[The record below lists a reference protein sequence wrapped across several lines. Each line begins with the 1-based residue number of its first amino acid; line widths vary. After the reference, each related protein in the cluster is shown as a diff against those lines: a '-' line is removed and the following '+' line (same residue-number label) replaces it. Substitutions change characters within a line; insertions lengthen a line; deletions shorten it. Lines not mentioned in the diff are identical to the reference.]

1 MKSTKNEEKLIDL
14 SVISSIIF
22 ILASLVSLT
31 LTLDDRA
38 KLSNKKYVLSN
49 KQKLDISFYNRIVIL
64 IAVSISLYVGYNN
77 YKNENNKNAKYKSSL
92 LLTTNILTLISSIII
107 LYVAY
112 LNKEEQTLNPA
123 NVENPLI

>member
-77 YKNENNKNAKYKSSL
+77 YKNGNNKNAKYKSSL

>member
-77 YKNENNKNAKYKSSL
+77 YKNENNKNTKYKSSL